1 MLCCWNCYCKCERD
15 PTEESPKRWCALR
28 CNVHWILSLL
38 RTTYLYSC
46 RKWSNLEPVI
56 GCGDGGQKLTNSQEK
71 KQGRRVRLKPWSAHG
86 QAPVQT
92 PLMPKTVVVLQS
104 HHPPA
109 PNSPSPPQHTQTGSI
124 VSKAAAGT
132 GALRCLQHANPGRAL
147 LALCL
152 RGLPGHP

>member
-1 MLCCWNCYCKCERD
+1 MCIKMQRTLNTVSAANNLFIFLQEVVKLRACHRLWGWR
-15 PTEESPKRWCALR
+15 TEI
-28 CNVHWILSLL
+28 N
-38 RTTYLYSC
+38 
-46 RKWSNLEPVI
+46 
-56 GCGDGGQKLTNSQEK
+56 KLAQEK

-92 PLMPKTVVVLQS
+92 PLMPKKVVVLQS

-109 PNSPSPPQHTQTGSI
+109 PNSPSPHQHTQTGSI